1 MIVKKNEA
9 VVHPESWNSIG
20 CPVRHIGIYLV
31 SCLVLMFLPPMQDT
45 ALALAEM
52 GSDRVIFMLGVG
64 GAEAVEFLK
73 DD

>member
-1 MIVKKNEA
+1 M
-9 VVHPESWNSIG
+9 
-20 CPVRHIGIYLV
+20 RHIGIYLV